1 MIKFYG
7 SSHVTEKLKLH
18 MKPAATI
25 NVFSSGGEKV
35 FRNDVLIKCVCI
47 PLIAAGIVNFTH
59 IIHNKNYSAFN
70 LAISYTYFI
79 VLAWMIWQGNVQLM
93 ILLKRHLKVPFHAY
107 YKSIL
112 ALYAV
117 IIAYT
122 IITTTCGVALWLY
135 FSLEDETS
143 FSHLTT
149 AVAATVIIAI
159 LITNLYEI
167 FYLKSEQADTAKR
180 AEQLN
185 LAKTHAELVALKNQI
200 DPHFIFNSLN
210 TLSYLISIDPTN
222 ARLYNDTLAK
232 VYHYILFNK
241 EKNFVLVR
249 EEIEFLSNFFYLLK
263 IRFGNA
269 IDMVVKIDSLQ
280 TEELYIPPISLQI
293 LLENAIKHN
302 ELSENAP
309 LTINV
314 QVSANHILVKNKI
327 YTKQYAS
334 AGTGNGLT
342 NLDNRY
348 KLLTQK
354 NIIVYK
360 NADSFIVKLPVL
372 NTKK

>member
-1 MIKFYG
+1 
-7 SSHVTEKLKLH
+7 
-18 MKPAATI
+18 MKSAATI
-25 NVFSSGGEKV
+25 NVFASGGERI
-35 FRNDVLIKCVCI
+35 FRNDVLIKCLCI
-47 PLIAAGIVNFTH
+47 PVIAISIVNFTSL
-59 IIHNKNYSAFN
+59 INNENYSAFN
-70 LAISYTYFI
+70 LILSYTYFI
-79 VLAWMIWQGNVQLM
+79 ALAWLIWQGNVQLM
-93 ILLKRHLKVPFHAY
+93 ILLKKNFKVSYNVY

-122 IITTTCGVALWLY
+122 IIITTGGVALWLY
-135 FSLEDETS
+135 FSREDKTTAA
-143 FSHLTT
+143 HLPT
-149 AVAATVIIAI
+149 AVAITVVAAMFIA
-159 LITNLYEI
+159 NLYEI
-167 FYLKSEQADTAKR
+167 FYLKSEQADTIQR

-210 TLSYLISIDPTN
+210 TLSYLISIDPAN

-269 IDMVVKIDSLQ
+269 IDMIVKIDSLQ
-280 TEELYIPPISLQI
+280 AEELYIPPISLQI

-302 ELSENAP
+302 ELNESAP
-309 LTINV
+309 LIINV
-314 QVSANHILVKNKI
+314 DVSDSFILVKNTIHK
-327 YTKQYAS
+327 KQYAAS
-334 AGTGNGLT
+334 GAGSGLN

-348 KLLTQK
+348 KLLTAK

-360 NADSFIVKLPVL
+360 NADYFIVKLPVL
-372 NTKK
+372 NTRK

>member
-1 MIKFYG
+1 
-7 SSHVTEKLKLH
+7 
-18 MKPAATI
+18 
-25 NVFSSGGEKV
+25 
-35 FRNDVLIKCVCI
+35 
-47 PLIAAGIVNFTH
+47 
-59 IIHNKNYSAFN
+59 
-70 LAISYTYFI
+70 
-79 VLAWMIWQGNVQLM
+79 MIWQGNVQLM

-117 IIAYT
+117 IIPYT
-122 IITTTCGVALWLY
+122 IITTASGVALWLY
-135 FSLEDETS
+135 FSLEDKTS
-143 FSHLTT
+143 FSHLPA
-149 AVAATVIIAI
+149 AVAITVIVAI

-210 TLSYLISIDPTN
+210 TLSYLISIDPAN

-302 ELSENAP
+302 ELSENTP
-309 LTINV
+309 LTIDV
-314 QVSANHILVKNKI
+314 QISASHILVRNKI
-327 YTKQYAS
+327 YKKQYAS
-334 AGTGNGLT
+334 SGTGNGLT

-360 NADSFIVKLPVL
+360 DADYFIVKLPVL

>member
-1 MIKFYG
+1 
-7 SSHVTEKLKLH
+7 

-35 FRNDVLIKCVCI
+35 FRNDVLIKCLCI
-47 PLIAAGIVNFTH
+47 PVIAVSIVNFTH
-59 IIHNKNYSAFN
+59 LIHNNNYSAFN
-70 LAISYTYFI
+70 LIISYTYFI
-79 VLAWMIWQGNVQLM
+79 ALAWVIWQGNVQLM
-93 ILLKRHLKVPFHAY
+93 ILIKKNFRVAYNVY
-107 YKSIL
+107 YKSVI
-112 ALYAV
+112 ALYA
-117 IIAYT
+117 IIIVYT
-122 IITTTCGVALWLY
+122 IVTTTCGVALWLY
-135 FSLEDETS
+135 FSLEDKSS
-143 FSHLTT
+143 FSHIPA
-149 AVAATVIIAI
+149 AVAATVISAI
-159 LITNLYEI
+159 FITNLYEI
-167 FYLKSEQADTAKR
+167 FYLKSEQADTVKR

-263 IRFGNA
+263 IRFGSA
-269 IDMVVKIDSLQ
+269 IDMMVNIDSLQ
-280 TEELYIPPISLQI
+280 AEELYIPPISLQI

-302 ELSENAP
+302 ELNENRP
-309 LTINV
+309 LALEV

-327 YTKQYAS
+327 YKKQYAS
-334 AGTGNGLT
+334 PGTGNGLT

-348 KLLTQK
+348 KLLTTK

-360 NADSFIVKLPVL
+360 DADYFIVKLPVL
-372 NTKK
+372 NTRK